1 MSRSSLELAHSVAPT
16 ATGWRRW
23 FGRPARVVRRGVLAS
38 AIAPLAGA
46 VGVLVLVAGLA
57 AIGGNWWAGYSRE
70 QSHGRA
76 VQPDGSVAA
85 IATGTPLIETAT
97 VVVRDV
103 DGEVRR
109 LVVERSAAD
118 RFVNET
124 LRRLDTERQRL
135 EATAR
140 AEVATVFALAFADAE
155 EAVERHADWFFAFE
169 RPYVVLGRALVSTT
183 SRLVQLGAYE
193 PLQVAVE
200 RDLEDYF
207 MTHYEARVLRPEHR
221 EPLLARGFEEAARR
235 AHGRWLEVVAEQD
248 LRFRLFLAEHT
259 VHLEPVSADERL
271 SEVVLD
277 WDAQRF
283 KAPRHLAAEQ
293 AFDGLVGVATVASG
307 GIAGGAVAGAL
318 AARPALARAGRPV
331 FAGLGQRFAG
341 AFAGR
346 LALAQ
351 TGAAMGTAVQPV
363 GGTALGVLAGGL
375 LGLAADYALNQAD
388 AAFDRESFV
397 AANREALDLTRTL
410 WEERLTETL
419 HAAIGRWFDDT
430 RAAVV
435 RAD

>member
-1 MSRSSLELAHSVAPT
+1 MSRASLELADSA
-16 ATGWRRW
+16 ASTGWRRR
-23 FGRPARVVRRGVLAS
+23 FGRPGRVVRRGVLGS

-70 QSHGRA
+70 QSHARA

-85 IATGTPLIETAT
+85 IATGTPLVETAT
-97 VVVRDV
+97 VMVRDL

-118 RFVNET
+118 RFVNDT

-135 EATAR
+135 KAA
-140 AEVATVFALAFADAE
+140 ASADVATVFALAFADAE
-155 EAVERHADWFFAFE
+155 AAVDRHADWFFAFE
-169 RPYVVLGRALVSTT
+169 RPYVVLGRAIVSTS
-183 SRLVQLGAYE
+183 SRLLQLGAYE
-193 PLQVAVE
+193 PLQVAVG

-207 MTHYEARVLRPEHR
+207 MARYQAQVLRPEHR

-259 VHLEPVSADERL
+259 VLDPLPTDQRL
-271 SEVVLD
+271 SVVVLD

-293 AFDGLVGVATVASG
+293 AFDGLVGVATVVG
-307 GIAGGAVAGAL
+307 GGVAGGAVAGAVAL
-318 AARPALARAGRPV
+318 RPALARASRPI

-346 LALAQ
+346 LAMAQ
-351 TGAAMGTAVQPV
+351 TGAAMGSAVQPV
-363 GGTALGVLAGGL
+363 GGTALGAVAGGI
-375 LGLAADYALNQAD
+375 LGLAADYALNEAD
-388 AAFDRESFV
+388 AVFNRESFV
-397 AANREALDLTRTL
+397 AANHEALDLTRTL

-419 HAAIGRWFDDT
+419 EAAIDRWFDDT

-435 RAD
+435 QAD

>member
-1 MSRSSLELAHSVAPT
+1 MSRSSLELADGAAP
-16 ATGWRRW
+16 TGWRRR
-23 FGRPARVVRRGVLAS
+23 FGRPARGVRRGVLGS

-46 VGVLVLVAGLA
+46 VGVLILVAGLA

-76 VQPDGSVAA
+76 VQPDASVAA

-97 VVVRDV
+97 VMVRDV

-118 RFVNET
+118 RFVNDT
-124 LRRLDTERQRL
+124 LRRLDAERLQV
-135 EATAR
+135 EAAAR

-155 EAVERHADWFFAFE
+155 AAVERHADWFFAFE
-169 RPYVVLGRALVSTT
+169 RPYVVLGRALVSTAT
-183 SRLVQLGAYE
+183 RLAQLGGYE
-193 PLQVAVE
+193 TLQVAVG

-207 MTHYEARVLRPEHR
+207 MAQYQAQVLRPEHR
-221 EPLLARGFEEAARR
+221 EPSLARGFEEAVRR
-235 AHGRWLEVVAEQD
+235 AHGRWLAVVAEQE
-248 LRFRLFLAEHT
+248 LRFQLFLAEHT
-259 VHLEPVSADERL
+259 GHLAPLPVDVRL
-271 SEVVLD
+271 SEVALD

-293 AFDGLVGVATVASG
+293 AFDGLIGVATVG
-307 GIAGGAVAGAL
+307 GGGVAGAVAL
-318 AARPALARAGRPV
+318 RPAMARASRPV

-346 LALAQ
+346 LAMAQ
-351 TGAAMGTAVQPV
+351 TGAAMGSAVQPV
-363 GGTALGVLAGGL
+363 GGTALGAMAGGL
-375 LGLAADYALNQAD
+375 LGLAADYALNETD
-388 AAFDRESFV
+388 AAFNRESFV
-397 AANREALDLTRTL
+397 AANREALDLTSTL

-419 HAAIGRWFDDT
+419 HAAIDRWFDDT

-435 RAD
+435 QAD